1 MSEWAIRARFSAK
14 LIEEHG
20 LQTFPMAIFEGI
32 CGGEQP
38 FVFLIMQKIKIHPDG
53 PALSRIV
60 VGAWRWHAVSSQQI
74 ETLIK
79 TSLSAGITTFDHA
92 DIYGDY
98 SCEEVFGNVLR
109 SNSALRNQMELVT
122 KCGIKL
128 LSDKRPDHWIKHY
141 DTSKEHIIWSA
152 ENSLKMLATDRVD
165 VLLLHR
171 PDPLLNPTE
180 VAEAFTILR
189 KQGKVLHFGVSNF
202 STSQTE
208 MLQSYLSFPLVTNQ
222 IELSLFQHQDF
233 FNGTVDSLLKHRISP
248 MAWSPLGGGKH
259 FEDGQIKSQLENLS
273 HHYKSTPTQLLLA
286 WLMKHPATVFPILGT
301 TKPERI
307 EEGAKSTSINLDR
320 QHWFEMLKWVT
331 GKDVR

>member
-1 MSEWAIRARFSAK
+1 
-14 LIEEHG
+14 
-20 LQTFPMAIFEGI
+20 
-32 CGGEQP
+32 
-38 FVFLIMQKIKIHPDG
+38 MQKIKIHSDG
-53 PALSRIV
+53 PVLSRIV

-79 TSLSAGITTFDHA
+79 TSLATGITSFDHA

-109 SNSALRNQMELVT
+109 GKAALRNEMQLVT

-128 LSDKRPDHWIKHY
+128 LSGKRSDHWIKHY
-141 DTSKEHIIWSA
+141 DTSKEHITWSV
-152 ENSLKMLATDRVD
+152 ENSLKMLATDRID

-180 VAEAFTILR
+180 VAEAFTTLK

-202 STSQTE
+202 APPKME
-208 MLQSYLSFPLVTNQ
+208 MLQSYLPFPLVTNQ
-222 IELSLFQHQDF
+222 IELSLFHHHDF
-233 FNGTVDSLLKHRISP
+233 FNGAIDALMKNRTFP

-259 FEDGQIKSQLENLS
+259 FENESINNSLTGLSQ
-273 HHYKSTPTQLLLA
+273 HYQCTPTQLLLA
-286 WLMKHPATVFPILGT
+286 WLLNHPASVFPILGT

-307 EEGAKSTSINLDR
+307 EEGAKSISIKLDR
-320 QHWFEMLKWVT
+320 QHWFDMLRLVT
-331 GKDVR
+331 GTDVA